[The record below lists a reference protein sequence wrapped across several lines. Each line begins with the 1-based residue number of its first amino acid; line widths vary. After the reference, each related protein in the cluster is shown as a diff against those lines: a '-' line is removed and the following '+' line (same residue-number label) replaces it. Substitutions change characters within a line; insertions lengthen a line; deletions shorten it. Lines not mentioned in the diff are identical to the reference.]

1 MCEGEGVFGDCMQD
15 DDGTDWPWEMHRQK
29 ISKVGIIFAKNY
41 VKNIQINIKINF
53 KRMKIFKNLKK

>member
-41 VKNIQINIKINF
+41 VKKY
-53 KRMKIFKNLKK
+53 